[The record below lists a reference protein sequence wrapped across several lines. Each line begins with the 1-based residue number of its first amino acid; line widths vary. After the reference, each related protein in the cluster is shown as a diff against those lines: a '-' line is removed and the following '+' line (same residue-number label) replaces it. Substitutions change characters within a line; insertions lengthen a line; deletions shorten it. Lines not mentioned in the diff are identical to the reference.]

1 MTVLPGGEPLRR
13 STPVNVYSRAVAWK
27 RPCAGISSR
36 AGTGQAAAAEA
47 ILPALLPIHGGC
59 GPRLHASEVRGR
71 WNLPRRNATE
81 CLARIGFLC
90 RQDNGTERSDGASDR
105 SVLRLCFSTLR
116 KIPSLYGAVS
126 DRY

>member
-1 MTVLPGGEPLRR
+1 MSTLARWLGKDPVLEYPVGLEQDNRLLLKPFCPPYYQSMGDAVRAFVQAKFGEDGTYRGG
-13 STPVNVYSRAVAWK
+13 T
-27 RPCAGISSR
+27 
-36 AGTGQAAAAEA
+36 QQ
-47 ILPALLPIHGGC
+47 
-59 GPRLHASEVRGR
+59 
-71 WNLPRRNATE
+71 E

-126 DRY
+126 DRYWIPGLPRRHRFL